1 MKTFILLLV
10 FGFGLTSL
18 GPSKPNTDTVSYKC
32 MVQMVNYTGEKAYLV
47 ISLVDPD
54 GNYVQTLDV
63 MGDDEEWYEDIKEW
77 WAYLEPSGESVD
89 GISGASIG
97 NGERQITTF
106 EVASAHVDA
115 GYSLRFETAVE
126 DQDYHPIDLA
136 IPLSSETIKGKVE
149 GNGYI
154 RYVRILPQ

>member
-10 FGFGLTSL
+10 FGFGWSAV
-18 GPSKPNTDTVSYKC
+18 GSSNSQTDPVSYKC

-47 ISLVDPD
+47 ISLVGPD

-63 MGDDEEWYEDIKEW
+63 MGDDEEWYEDILEW
-77 WAYLEPSGESVD
+77 WKYFEPSGESVD

-106 EVASAHVDA
+106 EIDPANIGA

-126 DQDYHPIDLA
+126 DQDYHAVDLE
-136 IPLSSETIKGKVE
+136 IPLDSATMKAKVE